1 MTLKNRL
8 QKLEAQAARI
18 CPTCHRPYDA
28 SSRPL
33 HPAETKAR
41 ILELLGV
48 EDPAPEVGDSPA
60 LTRAVVPD
68 ADVPRA

>member
-18 CPTCHRPYDA
+18 CPTCHRPYDI

-33 HPAETKAR
+33 NPEETKAR

-48 EDPAPEVGDSPA
+48 DDPTPEVADSPA
-60 LTRAVVPD
+60 LTQAVVPD
-68 ADVPRA
+68 AEVPRA